1 MSQPKTKKAF
11 DCIAFKEKAQ
21 AEIYEEIRDL
31 SRAEQIEYFKR
42 TAASGPL
49 GALRKRLPRI
59 QTQ

>member
-1 MSQPKTKKAF
+1 MSQPRTKKAF

-21 AEIYEEIRDL
+21 AEIYEEIRNL

-49 GALRKRLPRI
+49 GEWWRKVARR
-59 QTQ
+59 